1 MKETKDLFFILEQN
15 SQLIDNFK
23 KEMFKKTVEYQ
34 KKYGFDIGSGEHS
47 TWNNE
52 ADAFKHAF
60 MQAFLT
66 IKYGKTM
73 GLIGGYLHERN
84 GNKYYSQSKGEENMD
99 KWNNAQGREIA
110 KEIINEYNP
119 TLIKMYKNSGR
130 LDDIIAKKVM
140 ERMRAGKLITHPSDK
155 RKYTGFAANIED
167 ESYIPDG
174 KIFTA
179 EEIGKLSTEEFQ
191 KFEKY
196 IDKQLKEFGV
206 PYEHQAQAE
215 VAKGSMIWVD
225 DYKRDDGTPV
235 KGYYRRK

>member
-1 MKETKDLFFILEQN
+1 MNKDNDLLY
-15 SQLIDNFK
+15 LIEVLPQFK
-23 KEMFKKTVEYQ
+23 KFKEDMFKKTVEYQ
-34 KKYGFDIGSGEHS
+34 KKYGFDISTGEHS

-52 ADAFKHAF
+52 ADAFKHTF
-60 MQAFLT
+60 MQARTT
-66 IKYGKTM
+66 IFYGTSISKTFAD
-73 GLIGGYLHERN
+73 LHERN
-84 GNKYYSQSKGEENMD
+84 GNKYYSQNKGEENMD
-99 KWNNAQGREIA
+99 KWNNAVGREIGEEIK
-110 KEIINEYNP
+110 KEI
-119 TLIKMYKNSGR
+119 KNKNYSDEEI
-130 LDDIIAKKVM
+130 DDIIAKKVM

-155 RKYTGFAANIED
+155 RRYTGFAANIDD
-167 ESYIPDG
+167 EAYIPEG

-179 EEIGKLSTEEFQ
+179 EEIGKLSTDDFQ
-191 KFEKY
+191 KYEKY

>member
-1 MKETKDLFFILEQN
+1 MSN
-15 SQLIDNFK
+15 NDNFIKQYNNEIYSKTK
-23 KEMFKKTVEYQ
+23 KYQ
-34 KKYGFDIGSGEHS
+34 KIYGFEIGAGEHD

-130 LDDIIAKKVM
+130 LDDLIAKKVM

-167 ESYIPDG
+167 EAYIPDG

-179 EEIGKLSTEEFQ
+179 EEIGKLSTEDFQ

-196 IDKQLKEFGV
+196 IDKQLKEFGI
-206 PYEHQAQAE
+206 PRENQA
-215 VAKGSMIWVD
+215 KDMLSNGYLIWVD
-225 DYKRDDGTPV
+225 DYTRQDGTPV